1 MAPQAFH
8 DVLSMLGDD
17 GVLVEEGNLVRSP
30 GHLPNATEKQQA
42 AIDEYLRLLDSEP
55 FSPPTDGPLDPE
67 LLNLLADE
75 NRVVRVSDSVV
86 FSTSA
91 YEEMVERITAYI
103 RERGEITV
111 ADVRDMFGASRKY
124 AIPHMDHLDH
134 QRVTRRVGDARVLR

>member
-1 MAPQAFH
+1 MAPQVFH

-30 GHLPNATEKQQA
+30 GHLPNASEAQQV
-42 AIDEYLRLLDSEP
+42 AIDEYLRRLDSDP
-55 FSPPTDGPLDPE
+55 FSPPTDAPLDPE
-67 LLNLLADE
+67 LLNLLAGE

-86 FSTSA
+86 FSTPA
-91 YEEMVERITAYI
+91 YEEMVKRITAYI

-124 AIPHMDHLDH
+124 ALPLMDYLDH